1 MPRALVVVL
10 LFLGGCLMSVPDID
24 DVYPMQGDAAQPGNK
39 ADRWGARYLLEHGT
53 PGTPPTIAG
62 ARVGR
67 QTFVDSRL
75 FEVPT
80 LFYIQVKFASVL
92 TAVGGTP
99 APALPFQSFSSDRI
113 QFTVRRQLDDFGGL
127 ITDTYIVNG
136 FTPTTGEPM
145 WFPVAVVSAR
155 KLQILAEDIDTAP
168 GHGSQYV
175 DVVATPVTSLD
186 DQLVIAE
193 RDDLVGQNVFGY
205 SHTRGGFRT
214 AASAV
219 PVLLLPADAS
229 RRQFFISNEGSTR
242 LALSFD
248 QNNPPNVGAGTES
261 WTVILD
267 AKGGANSRYV
277 SPMDSY
283 WGPVEGVWEGV
294 PTGFAMADGSTV
306 E

>member
-1 MPRALVVVL
+1 MKDPASIDQLFPR
-10 LFLGGCLMSVPDID
+10 
-24 DVYPMQGDAAQPGNK
+24 QGDRPPSQAPNK
-39 ADRWGARYLLEHGT
+39 ADRWGARYLLLQGS
-53 PGTPPTIAG
+53 PGAPPSIPG
-62 ARVGR
+62 GRVGR

-75 FEVPT
+75 FDVPT

-92 TAVGGTP
+92 TAAVGGTP

-113 QFTVRRQLDDFGGL
+113 KFTLRRQLDDYGGL
-127 ITDTYIVNG
+127 ITDEYIVNG
-136 FTPTTGEPM
+136 FTPTVGEPM
-145 WFPVAVVSAR
+145 WFPVAVVSGR
-155 KLQILAEDIDTAP
+155 KLQLLAEDIDAAP

-175 DVVATPVTSLD
+175 DVVVTPVTSID
-186 DQLVIAE
+186 DQLVISE

-229 RRQFFISNEGSTR
+229 RRQFFISNEGTTR

-248 QNNPPNVGAGTES
+248 PNSPPNVGAGTES

-267 AKGGANSRYV
+267 AKGGANSRYT

-294 PTGFAMADGSTV
+294 PAGFAMADGSTV
-306 E
+306 T